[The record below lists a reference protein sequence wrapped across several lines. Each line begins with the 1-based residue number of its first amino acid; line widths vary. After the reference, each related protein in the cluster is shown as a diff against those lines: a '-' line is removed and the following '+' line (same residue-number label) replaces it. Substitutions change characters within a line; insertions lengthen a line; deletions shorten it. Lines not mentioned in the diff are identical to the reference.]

1 MRGVFITFEGGDGA
15 GKTTQ
20 LQLLAAA
27 LSKRGYTV
35 VQTREPGGTMLG
47 TQIRELLLH
56 GGAVSPRAEALL
68 YAADRAQHVASV
80 IRPGLEAGAVVLS
93 DRYIDSSLAY
103 QGGARELG
111 AGIRAM
117 SEWATE
123 ELWPDLTV
131 LLDIPENEG
140 LTRADDGQYDR
151 IEAEGRVIS
160 YSADT
165 EWTDALIPAARDAD
179 LFIAEAY
186 TYDRMVKNHLSLKT
200 LEAHLPAI
208 NARRVVLTHMS
219 DDMLGRV
226 GDLPYTVASDGMVVV
241 F

>member
-140 LTRADDGQYDR
+140 LARADDGQYDR
-151 IEAEGRVIS
+151 IEAEGREFHRAVRENFLALAEANPER
-160 YSADT
+160 YLVLNARETVADLAAQIIARVET
-165 EWTDALIPAARDAD
+165 LLAGLEGREHLADCGACQPAAG
-179 LFIAEAY
+179 E
-186 TYDRMVKNHLSLKT
+186 S
-200 LEAHLPAI
+200 
-208 NARRVVLTHMS
+208 S
-219 DDMLGRV
+219 
-226 GDLPYTVASDGMVVV
+226 
-241 F
+241 

>member
-27 LSKRGYTV
+27 LSERGYTV

-111 AGIRAM
+111 AGIRAI

-140 LTRADDGQYDR
+140 LARADDGHYDR
-151 IEAEGRVIS
+151 IEAEGREFHRAVRENFLALA
-160 YSADT
+160 ADNPQRY
-165 EWTDALIPAARDAD
+165 LV
-179 LFIAEAY
+179 L
-186 TYDRMVKNHLSLKT
+186 
-200 LEAHLPAI
+200 
-208 NARRVVLTHMS
+208 NARE
-219 DDMLGRV
+219 
-226 GDLPYTVASDGMVVV
+226 TVAELAAQISARVETLLAGLENLAGMESVEGQADRGASQPVAGEAS
-241 F
+241 

>member
-1 MRGVFITFEGGDGA
+1 MFITFEGGDGA

-151 IEAEGRVIS
+151 IEAEGREFHRAVRENFLALAAANPER
-160 YSADT
+160 YLVLNARETVADLAAQIIARVET
-165 EWTDALIPAARDAD
+165 LLAGLEDREHLADCGACQPAAG
-179 LFIAEAY
+179 E
-186 TYDRMVKNHLSLKT
+186 SL
-200 LEAHLPAI
+200 
-208 NARRVVLTHMS
+208 
-219 DDMLGRV
+219 
-226 GDLPYTVASDGMVVV
+226 
-241 F
+241 